1 MKKIFRMALVFA
13 LAGATLMYTGCTKD
27 YDEDIN
33 AANQKIESIVAQ
45 HAADVAALKNDL
57 STAVSNLEAAYKKA
71 DDAVTAAYKAADADL
86 QKAID
91 ANKTAID
98 ANKAAIDANKAA
110 IADANTAIA
119 AIEEE
124 LKTFATKEELAA
136 AEAGLEAK
144 IKAVADDLAAVK
156 TQLEKVAED
165 LGKQISDLDAKF
177 TTALA
182 EQKAD
187 LEGQI
192 AKALETAK
200 TDLGSAKAELEA
212 ALALLGN
219 ELRSIVADPDLYYA
233 GVEAFNYTWTNIRP
247 LDMFKAAGDVKFAGE
262 DNETVTFK
270 KDAEIYAVPAA
281 KLLPYTFSQLATAN
295 YSLNPSSF
303 DVNKAEWALSGQDYE
318 FLVRA
323 DAKKVWAPKFVKWD
337 NGAVR
342 YTIANPEL
350 LPTTVYAPKDG
361 KPSTFDG
368 LTNDTKSQVEALLA
382 EVGLQPMKYQ
392 WITIA
397 DILNWLHGGETQP
410 QINEKFWENLE
421 VITKDI
427 ASLKEDLGV
436 AQADIETLK
445 AKVDNLY
452 QIWAGQQ
459 LQIANL
465 YFLSSLNYKGV
476 GYIPT
481 MRLSAKLAED
491 KNVVSDYAAIV
502 SDPEFFAALAFN
514 SKSEYKANAFCKA
527 GSHLYLSAP
536 EAIQNAA
543 SVPVAYD
550 KTLDLNF
557 VNIHMLDAYRGEY
570 ETTLAELKKV
580 YPKLKLE
587 YSLVDYFD
595 GGNKTEE
602 SKYGKIVDGVFYP
615 QCVDAEGNQVDPKD
629 AVNGGISAEGRKPV
643 VLVKLI
649 NPVETED
656 GIRNDIVLAGY
667 FKVVIVKEISTDFID
682 LPSFGTIP
690 FICRTQYL
698 NTTWSQFSS
707 LVVEYL
713 GTTYKQFV
721 RDYELISWT
730 SESREFVP
738 QGSWKRAVVYE
749 LVDGKFVDTYDSK
762 TGQDKF
768 GSVWYN
774 SDYNG
779 TGVNNIFELSV
790 SKAQA
795 ANIGAGKSKTLYIKF
810 VKDLYEEVYISFSVS
825 VAEPASFD
833 FGANKLANEWFKEV
847 EADKLNTVK
856 VNVVVPTV
864 VDDYIGNYNYSRNL
878 DHYFVEYKPSTVLS
892 EDADPIYSALA
903 EDGKT
908 PKYKNDLT
916 PKYEYFFNETQT
928 CGIAKFVVSKNGKA
942 LYAEKELPK
951 NLVATIGG
959 KEGSE
964 LIYAE
969 TPVAKALL
977 NKFPHN
983 ATKVDE
989 MLWADIHVIVS
1000 YYTNNIDIDCKIPA
1014 GEADFHARFL
1024 RPLNVKFAAQDIK
1037 EESQVNGAN
1046 LYVKNFLES
1055 IVDWNNQKVVDY
1067 DDKGVLQENYIK
1079 EKVNMYYY
1087 YGFMDMEIDLEN
1099 ATRNNVYVDDPKFYN
1114 MKKVTPQAKLTF
1126 GKADK
1131 DDYFTPITS
1140 SPYGTLP
1147 FVISKLSQ
1155 LDGYV
1160 INYRNDSAT
1169 IDAFTIK
1176 IPVKINYY
1184 WGTIED
1190 VIEVNVK
1197 KTEETQPGK

>member
-144 IKAVADDLAAVK
+144 IKAVADDLADVK
-156 TQLEKVAED
+156 AKLDKVAED

-192 AKALETAK
+192 AKALEAAK

-219 ELRSIVADPDLYYA
+219 ELRMIVADPDLYYA

-247 LDMFKAAGDVKFAGE
+247 LDMYPAKGDVEFRGE
-262 DNETVTFK
+262 DNEIVTFK

-281 KLLPYTFSQLATAN
+281 KVLPYTLSQLATAN

-323 DAKKVWAPKFVKWD
+323 DAPKVWTPEFVKWD

-350 LPTTVYAPKDG
+350 LPTTVYAPKNG
-361 KPSTFDG
+361 MPSLFDG
-368 LTNDTKSQVEALLA
+368 YVDNTKDQMKALLA
-382 EVGLQPMKYQ
+382 DAGLDAQKYQ
-392 WITIA
+392 WITLA
-397 DILNWLHGGETQP
+397 DILNWLYGNETQP
-410 QINEKFWENLE
+410 EINKKFNDNFAA
-421 VITKDI
+421 IAADI
-427 ASLKEDLGV
+427 EFLKSGLTT
-436 AQADIETLK
+436 AQADIQTLY
-445 AKVDNLY
+445 AEVDNLY
-452 QIWAGQQ
+452 KVWAGQQ
-459 LQIANL
+459 MQIANL

-481 MRLSAKLAED
+481 MRLSATLAEN
-491 KNVVSDYAAIV
+491 KEVVSDYAAIV

-536 EAIQNAA
+536 EAVQNAA

-550 KTLDLNF
+550 KNLDLNF
-557 VNIHMLDAYRGEY
+557 VNIHMFDAYKGEY

-580 YPKLKLE
+580 YPALKLE
-587 YSLVDYFD
+587 YSLVDYYD

-615 QCVDAEGNQVDPKD
+615 QCVDAAGNQVDPKD
-629 AVNGGISAEGRKPV
+629 AANGGISAVGRKPV
-643 VLVKLI
+643 VLVKLFDDD
-649 NPVETED
+649 NL
-656 GIRNDIVLAGY
+656 VLAGF
-667 FKVVIVKEISTDFID
+667 FKIVIVKEIGTDFID
-682 LPSFGTIP
+682 LPSFDTIP
-690 FICRTQYL
+690 FICGYQSLY
-698 NTTWSQFSS
+698 TTWAQFSS

-721 RDYELISWT
+721 RDYELVFAV
-730 SESREFVP
+730 SEGASAPVP
-738 QGSWKRAVVYE
+738 QGNWALAEVYE
-749 LVDGKFVDTYDSK
+749 KVDGKFVSTYDTK
-762 TGQDKF
+762 VDDYKYGYI
-768 GSVWYN
+768 WYN
-774 SDYNG
+774 SDAAG
-779 TGVNNIFELSV
+779 DGVNNVFEVEISDT
-790 SKAQA
+790 QA
-795 ANIGAGKSKTLYIKF
+795 KNIGLGKSKTLYAKF
-810 VKDLYEEVYISFSVS
+810 NKDLYEEVYVSFTVS
-825 VAEPASFD
+825 VAEAASFD

-864 VDDYIGNYNYSRNL
+864 ENDYIGDYNYSRNL

-892 EDADPIYSALA
+892 EDADPIYSTLA

-908 PKYKNDLT
+908 PKYKNDLIT
-916 PKYEYFFNETQT
+916 KYEYFFNATQT
-928 CGIAKFVVSKNGKA
+928 CGIAKFVVSKDGKA
-942 LYAEKELPK
+942 LYAEKELPE

-959 KEGSE
+959 EEGRE

-969 TPVAKALL
+969 TEVAKKLL
-977 NKFPHN
+977 NKFSPKE
-983 ATKVDE
+983 TEVEK
-989 MLWADIHVIVS
+989 MLWADIHVKVS
-1000 YYTNNIDIDCKIPA
+1000 YGWCNIPA
-1014 GEADFHARFL
+1014 GDADFHARFL
-1024 RPLNVKFAAQDIK
+1024 RPLHFEFAGQDIK

-1046 LYVKNFLES
+1046 LYIKDFLKS
-1055 IVDWNNQKVVDY
+1055 IVDWNNQDVVIK
-1067 DDKGVLQENYIK
+1067 DKNGKLVENVIK
-1079 EKVNMYYY
+1079 NKVNMYTY
-1087 YGFMDMEIDLEN
+1087 YGFQNMEINLGE

-1114 MKKVTPQAKLTF
+1114 MKKVTPEAKLTF
-1126 GKADK
+1126 GTADK
-1131 DDYFTPITS
+1131 DDYFTPITD
-1140 SPYGTLP
+1140 SPYGW
-1147 FVISKLSQ
+1147 FSFGIDRLSW
-1155 LDGYV
+1155 LDGFV

-1169 IDAFTIK
+1169 VDEFTIK

-1184 WGTIED
+1184 WGTIADE
-1190 VIEVNVK
+1190 IEVNVK

>member
-110 IADANTAIA
+110 IAEANTAID

-156 TQLEKVAED
+156 AQLDKVAED

-192 AKALETAK
+192 AKALEAAK

-219 ELRSIVADPDLYYA
+219 ELRMIVADPDLYYA

-262 DNETVTFK
+262 DGETVTFK

-323 DAKKVWAPKFVKWD
+323 DAKKVWAPEFVKWD

-368 LTNDTKSQVEALLA
+368 LTNDTKSQVEALLV

-421 VITKDI
+421 IITKDI

-536 EAIQNAA
+536 EAIQNEA

-550 KTLDLNF
+550 KSLDLNF
-557 VNIHMLDAYRGEY
+557 VNIHMLDAYKGEY

-580 YPKLKLE
+580 YPELKLE

-629 AVNGGISAEGRKPV
+629 AVNGGISAVGRKPV

-656 GIRNDIVLAGY
+656 GIRKDIVLAGY
-667 FKVVIVKEISTDFID
+667 FKVVIVKEIGTDFID
-682 LPSFGTIP
+682 LPSFDTIP
-690 FICRTQYL
+690 FICGYQSLY
-698 NTTWSQFSS
+698 TTWAQFSS

-721 RDYELISWT
+721 RDYELVFAV
-730 SESREFVP
+730 SEGASAPVP
-738 QGSWKRAVVYE
+738 QGNWALAEVYE
-749 LVDGKFVDTYDSK
+749 KVDGKFVSTYDTK
-762 TGQDKF
+762 ANDYKYGYI
-768 GSVWYN
+768 WYN
-774 SDYNG
+774 SDAAG
-779 TGVNNIFELSV
+779 DGVNNVFEVEISDT
-790 SKAQA
+790 QA
-795 ANIGAGKSKTLYIKF
+795 KNIGLGKSKTLYAKF
-810 VKDLYEEVYISFSVS
+810 NKDLYEEVYVSFTVS
-825 VAEPASFD
+825 VAEAASFD

-847 EADKLNTVK
+847 EPDKLNTVK
-856 VNVVVPTV
+856 VNVVVPTKENEL
-864 VDDYIGNYNYSRNL
+864 ILFNPYSRNL

-892 EDADPIYSALA
+892 EDADPIYSTLA

-908 PKYKNDLT
+908 PKYAADLT

-928 CGIAKFVVSKNGKA
+928 CGITKFVVSEDGKS
-942 LYAEKELPK
+942 LYAEKEVAD
-951 NLVATIGG
+951 NLVASIQGR
-959 KEGSE
+959 E
-964 LIYAE
+964 IVYAG
-969 TPVAKALL
+969 TDVAKKLL

-983 ATKVDE
+983 ATEVDE
-989 MLWADIHVIVS
+989 MLWADIHVEVT
-1000 YYTNNIDIDCKIPA
+1000 YGYCDIPA

-1024 RPLNVKFAAQDIK
+1024 RPLNVQFAAQDIK

-1046 LYVKNFLES
+1046 LYINKFLSS
-1055 IVDWNNQKVVDY
+1055 IVDWNNQDVVVK
-1067 DDKGVLQENYIK
+1067 DKKGKLVENVIK
-1079 EKVNMYYY
+1079 EKVNMYKYY
-1087 YGFMDMEIDLEN
+1087 FFTNLDIDLDK
-1099 ATRNNVYVDDPKFYN
+1099 AVRNNWDVNDPEAFDV
-1114 MKKVTPQAKLTF
+1114 MKKVTPDAQLTF
-1126 GKADK
+1126 GTADAN
-1131 DDYFTPITS
+1131 DFFTPS
-1140 SPYGTLP
+1140 MAP
-1147 FVISKLSQ
+1147 FGFNSYYIAELAN
-1155 LDGYV
+1155 LDGQV
-1160 INYRNDSAT
+1160 INYRNEKANV
-1169 IDAFTIK
+1169 DAFTIK
-1176 IPVKINYY
+1176 IPVKVAYW

-1190 VIEVNVK
+1190 EIVINVQ
-1197 KTEETQPGK
+1197 KTTDTEDYNK

>member
-144 IKAVADDLAAVK
+144 IKAVADDLADVK
-156 TQLEKVAED
+156 AKLDKVAED

-192 AKALETAK
+192 AKALEAAK

-219 ELRSIVADPDLYYA
+219 ELRMIVADPDLYYA

-247 LDMFKAAGDVKFAGE
+247 LDMYLATGDHEFKGE
-262 DNETVTFK
+262 NRENVTFK

-323 DAKKVWAPKFVKWD
+323 DAPKVWAPEFVKWD

-368 LTNDTKSQVEALLA
+368 LTNNTKSQVEALLTGA
-382 EVGLQPMKYQ
+382 GLQPMKYQ

-421 VITKDI
+421 IITKDI

-481 MRLSAKLAED
+481 MRLSATLAEN
-491 KNVVSDYAAIV
+491 KEVVSDYAAIV

-536 EAIQNAA
+536 EAVQNAA

-557 VNIHMLDAYRGEY
+557 VNIHMFDAYKGEY

-580 YPKLKLE
+580 YPSLELK
-587 YSLVDYFD
+587 YSLVDYYD
-595 GGNKTEE
+595 GDNKTEE
-602 SKYGKIVDGVFYP
+602 SMYGRIDANDVFHP
-615 QCVDAEGNQVDPKD
+615 MCVIGGKQTEPKD
-629 AVNGGISAEGRKPV
+629 APNGGISSVGRKPV

-649 NPVETED
+649 NNVETED
-656 GIRNDIVLAGY
+656 GVREDVVLAGY
-667 FKVVIVKEISTDFID
+667 FKIEIVKDISTDTID
-682 LPSFGTIP
+682 FPAFDIIP
-690 FICRTQYL
+690 FYCDTQKL
-698 NTTWSQFSS
+698 STSWDQFSD

-721 RDYELISWT
+721 RDYKLDSKENGEKSDIL
-730 SESREFVP
+730 
-738 QGSWKRAVVYE
+738 QGNPDRAVVYE
-749 LVDGKFVDTYDSK
+749 LDENNNYVDTYDATK
-762 TGQDKF
+762 G
-768 GSVWYN
+768 
-774 SDYNG
+774 DYKYANIYYFADG
-779 TGVNNIFELSV
+779 YGDGVNDIFEVFVTYDQL
-790 SKAQA
+790 KA
-795 ANIGAGKSKTLYIKF
+795 IGAGNSKTLYIKF
-810 VKDLYEEVYISFSVS
+810 SEDLYNVVYISFTIK
-825 VAEPASFD
+825 VAETAKFD
-833 FGANKLANEWFKEV
+833 FGANKLNNEWFKMIEP
-847 EADKLNTVK
+847 EALNTVLM
-856 VNVVVPTV
+856 NVAVPAV
-864 VDDYIGNYNYSRNL
+864 AGDKISNYKYSRDL
-878 DHYFVEYKPSTVLS
+878 DHYFVGYEPSKVLTADSPEVYKS
-892 EDADPIYSALA
+892 EDLYDEEGNPVRAFAPHYEYLFNAEQSCKAFDFVVN
-903 EDGKT
+903 EDGDEL
-908 PKYKNDLT
+908 YLEEIDEAGDNL
-916 PKYEYFFNETQT
+916 
-928 CGIAKFVVSKNGKA
+928 IAYIKGTTLF
-942 LYAEKELPK
+942 
-951 NLVATIGG
+951 
-959 KEGSE
+959 
-964 LIYAE
+964 YAE
-969 TPVAKALL
+969 TDAAKEVL
-977 NKFPHN
+977 NAFAHDAKID
-983 ATKVDE
+983 TE
-989 MLWADIHVIVS
+989 MVWADIHVKVT
-1000 YYTNNIDIDCKIPA
+1000 YGNCKIDA
-1014 GEADFHARFL
+1014 GSADFHVRFL
-1024 RPLNVKFAAQDIK
+1024 RPLNINFLKQEIK

-1046 LYVKNFLES
+1046 LRLANFLGS
-1055 IVDWNNQKVVDY
+1055 IIDWNNQEVVYLDN
-1067 DDKGVLQENYIK
+1067 KNVLQEKVIK
-1079 EKVNMYYY
+1079 NQVNMYQF
-1087 YGFMDMEIDLEN
+1087 YGFTYMWINLNKAE
-1099 ATRNNVYVDDPKFYN
+1099 RNNWNTADPSEFGIMMEK
-1114 MKKVTPQAKLTF
+1114 TPSAKLTF
-1126 GKADK
+1126 GTADDK
-1131 DDYFTPITS
+1131 DYFTPITDT
-1140 SPYGTLP
+1140 PYGYYGFGLSTLNSLKN
-1147 FVISKLSQ
+1147 F
-1155 LDGYV
+1155 V
-1160 INYRNDSAT
+1160 INYKNDNANVE
-1169 IDAFTIK
+1169 AFQIK
-1176 IPVKINYY
+1176 IPVTVDYY
-1184 WGTIED
+1184 WGSISEMILVD
-1190 VIEVNVK
+1190 VQ
-1197 KTEETQPGK
+1197 KTTETQPGK